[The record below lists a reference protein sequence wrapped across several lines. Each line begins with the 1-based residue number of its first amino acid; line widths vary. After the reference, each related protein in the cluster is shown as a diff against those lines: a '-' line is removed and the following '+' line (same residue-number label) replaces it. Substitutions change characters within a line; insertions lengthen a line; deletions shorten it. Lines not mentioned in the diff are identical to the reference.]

1 MFANNSFAK
10 VWQIQPKKDGAKSLN
25 IQLSTSFKNKQTN
38 QYEVDFKGYALL
50 IGEAFK
56 KAEKDLQAG
65 DRIKILNCGC
75 KRIWDKEKFVNH
87 ETFLIF
93 DLEIQTEHK
102 IKDASD
108 EEFVPLPDNDEELPF
123 ASLNE

>member
-1 MFANNSFAK
+1 MFTNNSFAK
-10 VWQIQPKKDGAKSLN
+10 VWRITPKKDGAKSLHVQ
-25 IQLSTSFKNKQTN
+25 ISTSFKNKQTG
-38 QYEVDFKGYALL
+38 QYEVDFNGFVLL

-75 KRIWDKEKFVNH
+75 KQIWDKAKSQNNT
-87 ETFLIF
+87 TFLIF

-102 IKDASD
+102 IKDASSD
-108 EEFVPLPDNDEELPF
+108 DFVPLPDDEDDLPF
-123 ASLNE
+123 ANVEE